1 MSWGQLQAVLDDARQ
16 AADEEANRPP
26 VACPNDGT
34 LLDSVGGVLHCPFD
48 GWTDQPLPPTFPS
61 T

>member
-16 AADEEANRPP
+16 TADEEANRPP

-34 LLDSVGGVLHCPFD
+34 PLEAAPDGGLFCRFD
-48 GWTDQPLPPTFPS
+48 GWRPGGRHVDDCL
-61 T
+61 